1 MRALPIP
8 QRIPPLSWRR
18 PAFIWTPLAL
28 ALAIGWPAA
37 LFYRDA
43 GLQQLVLVAGA
54 SVFALALATL
64 GASWALGR
72 APRARRIVVGHVVI
86 AGALASLA
94 APFVLTQLLAIVADY
109 EHAGAGQ
116 RFTLPM
122 SLALAPLALVLG
134 LPVALASGIVF
145 AWVALTAPKN

>member
-1 MRALPIP
+1 M
-8 QRIPPLSWRR
+8 
-18 PAFIWTPLAL
+18 
-28 ALAIGWPAA
+28 
-37 LFYRDA
+37 
-43 GLQQLVLVAGA
+43 VLVAGA